1 VIFSRNYCGSGCP
14 SCESGNDFANRD
26 PTFADSQKRL
36 LNRKVV
42 SLPAKSIPNQQS
54 RFLICKVISLFAKSF
69 PDLQTRFLICKRICK
84 SGNDFPGWE
93 TNLSNGMARLP
104 IGKRF
109 CELGWL
115 CCRPGNDFANSEIAL
130 RNGNAICGLGNGF
143 ANQHARHPNRQ
154 TTLLIGMALLLIGKS
169 VCESELHK
177 ISDTSGLERRWFKQG

>member
-1 VIFSRNYCGSGCP
+1 MPIR
-14 SCESGNDFANRD
+14 
-26 PTFADSQKRL
+26 
-36 LNRKVV
+36 
-42 SLPAKSIPNQQS
+42 
-54 RFLICKVISLFAKSF
+54 
-69 PDLQTRFLICKRICK
+69 KRICRSGNAFADQETTLQIRK
-84 SGNDFPGWE
+84 RLCKLGNDFPGWE

-169 VCESELHK
+169 VCESAKLFSSFARVSSIACRRRHAFATQRQMDIKETRLRKATRK
-177 ISDTSGLERRWFKQG
+177 ILGNS